1 MKDFFGT
8 PDRFINDSTG
18 KSVKVVFGKTKVIL
32 ISTKLKPAPYDPV
45 WGSVHSC
52 VGTVT
57 TYYNG
62 MDHPFLVKWA
72 DSNKQNGY
80 SAEELQIYGSC
91 QKVAPNPNTSF
102 KRKKERTEKPFKF
115 GDAPLKP
122 KGGFFDDITVYDDA
136 QFAKYNKGE

>member
-1 MKDFFGT
+1 MKPLFDK
-8 PDRFINDSTG
+8 PDRFINDKTG

-52 VGTVT
+52 VGTVMT
-57 TYYNG
+57 FYEG
-62 MDHPFLVKWA
+62 MNYPFVVKWSG
-72 DSNKQNGY
+72 SNKQNGY
-80 SAEELQIYGSC
+80 SAEDLQIYGSN
-91 QKVAPNPNTSF
+91 QKTTPNPNASF

-122 KGGFFDDITVYDDA
+122 KTSFFAETHVYDEEA
-136 QFAKYNKGE
+136 FVKYEGGE